1 MAATDLSVG
10 HGRYGQMGN
19 GTGRN
24 HQQPYGITAI
34 NIDIMHKKTDRRS
47 FGITFLNGRFSHW
60 STASRKNCSCRT
72 RIWNDKPVHRREFP
86 ERLHDEC
93 GLGIMHGVQP
103 TSGIRETV
111 QDSQGDFCNKLKL
124 PAMRKITLSEYNSI
138 PKDYRGIWT
147 VERWDLPNWA
157 EIRENTWESAP

>member
-1 MAATDLSVG
+1 MGDFRIGVR
-10 HGRYGQMGN
+10 HRGRIVPAERG
-19 GTGRN
+19 
-24 HQQPYGITAI
+24 
-34 NIDIMHKKTDRRS
+34 
-47 FGITFLNGRFSHW
+47 FG
-60 STASRKNCSCRT
+60 
-72 RIWNDKPVHRREFP
+72 NDKPVHRREFP